1 MRSRRST
8 SVAVLASPFGRH
20 LVVVGIFFWL
30 FLHAVAS
37 AILRAGESP
46 STAWV
51 TTFWVAAMTLALL
64 AVELRRKR
72 LKDFFAVLGLS
83 GMPLLGAA
91 FITVVILEILR
102 WVAMAIAGGA

>member
-1 MRSRRST
+1 MG
-8 SVAVLASPFGRH
+8 SPFGRH

-30 FLHAVAS
+30 FLHALAS
-37 AILRAGESP
+37 VMAGVGGSP
-46 STAWV
+46 ATAWV
-51 TTFWVAAMTLALL
+51 NTVWVAAMTLSLL

-72 LKDFFAVLGLS
+72 LKDFFAALGLS

-91 FITVVILEILR
+91 LITVGFLEILR